1 MGVVSIDASP
11 TTYAIKLTEHSR
23 ISTDK
28 LMELISSVDSMSF
41 SQNGILR
48 GVVENGAIIRSVQTV
63 LEGIKA

>member
-1 MGVVSIDASP
+1 
-11 TTYAIKLTEHSR
+11 
-23 ISTDK
+23 
-28 LMELISSVDSMSF
+28 MELISSVDSMSF